1 MIAKKYRT
9 EEKYLYVAACMKL
22 AYDFMIKASGEAS
35 QLLYAADGDKFRLK
49 AQDIISTYKSKLEDN
64 MFSDGVGISNT
75 HTYFDVF
82 YGSLKSEPRS
92 EIEEKVQKIAA
103 KIAKETIRELS
114 RELCEAKETEN
125 HISQDSDIVTACFFS
140 QYEVRA
146 YIHKH
151 EYIILYETPNRKTA
165 DKINKYLEDNK
176 DTDFYKR
183 YTIDEIRELC
193 EKIGEGNK

>member
-22 AYDFMIKASGEAS
+22 AYDFTIKASVEAS

-64 MFSDGVGISNT
+64 MFFDGVGISDT
-75 HTYFDVF
+75 HTYLDVF

-92 EIEEKVQKIAA
+92 KIESKVQKLAA
-103 KIAKETIRELS
+103 AIAKSMIRELQ
-114 RELCEAKETEN
+114 EKESDDI
-125 HISQDSDIVTACFFS
+125 HINKIETDIVIAWNLC

-151 EYIILYETPNRKTA
+151 EYIILYETIDRKAA